1 MWSKEATNAQSYT
14 NSDHPRPQNFNIKSS
29 TSMQIYD
36 IDQHGYSQ
44 AYLHHVH
51 SPDEQVGVAHRAAA
65 HAAVDLYEAGASRGV
80 LELHVKH
87 TL

>member
-1 MWSKEATNAQSYT
+1 MLRATTDQLRSPQTPKLQHQEFDINA
-14 NSDHPRPQNFNIKSS
+14 N
-29 TSMQIYD
+29 YD

-44 AYLHHVH
+44 ALLHHVH

-65 HAAVDLYEAGASRGV
+65 HAAGDLYEAGASRVV
-80 LELHVKH
+80 LELHLKH